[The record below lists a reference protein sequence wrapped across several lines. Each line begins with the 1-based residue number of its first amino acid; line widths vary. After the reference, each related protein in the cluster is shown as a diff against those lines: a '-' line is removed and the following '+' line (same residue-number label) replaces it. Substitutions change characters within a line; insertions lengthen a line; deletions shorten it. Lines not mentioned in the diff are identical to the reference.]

1 MRSHRRSEVRQN
13 SSKVLPEGAAMRW
26 IFLPISMCS
35 AVMTGCVT
43 SSPPGAAHAGCGGVS
58 GSALWARTELY
69 FGMGKPDNTF
79 TTNDE
84 YQHFI
89 DEQVSPR
96 FRDGFTVFEGR
107 GQYLDPK
114 GRMWREPTK
123 VLVLMYPPDAS
134 KSTAIDQIRNAYKT
148 EFRQEA
154 VLRVDGTT
162 CVAF

>member
-1 MRSHRRSEVRQN
+1 MDVLADLDVLGGDDGLRDIEPARRRACRLRWSIGLRALG
-13 SSKVLPEGAAMRW
+13 SDGALLR
-26 IFLPISMCS
+26 
-35 AVMTGCVT
+35 
-43 SSPPGAAHAGCGGVS
+43 H
-58 GSALWARTELY
+58 
-69 FGMGKPDNTF
+69 GKPDNTF

-154 VLRVDGTT
+154 VMRVDGTT